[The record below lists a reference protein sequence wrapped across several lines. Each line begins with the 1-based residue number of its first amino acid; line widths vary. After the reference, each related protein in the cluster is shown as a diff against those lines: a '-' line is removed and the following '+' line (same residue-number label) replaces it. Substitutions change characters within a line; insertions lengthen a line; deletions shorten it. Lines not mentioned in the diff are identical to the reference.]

1 MLDKEGRTV
10 RHFDDVIFV
19 PIVLESSQAHT
30 AFLIYEWNSQSTVV
44 DQRIDMDQTPAPTT
58 SRILWVLD
66 QSKKNEHVS
75 LPSFAKHFNYTDRVS
90 ANEAFLVL
98 INSSKINERRRKRLE
113 KALAEFKTNREEEFW
128 TNVQTKLNTRVSA
141 KKAAVITQQV
151 GLQQAKYEYTQ
162 HSLSQER
169 ASQEH
174 HLETL
179 AESEGDT
186 EEGGDDREKSATE
199 GNQETIEEVEG
210 MLSYSMIT
218 PFYTLIDYIYRKVRG
233 ESAVLPR
240 IPSIISSNHKEMF
253 ECAQQMLLDDEAPA
267 SRSKGSKTQ
276 ELVLNKDLLVL
287 LSGIINT
294 IPTGAVDNL
303 SLAAKIKSQS
313 ALPSF
318 QVKEEPVILLL
329 EDMLLALCPGFDN
342 DPYAVPHLPSLQQW
356 I

>member
-1 MLDKEGRTV
+1 
-10 RHFDDVIFV
+10 
-19 PIVLESSQAHT
+19 
-30 AFLIYEWNSQSTVV
+30 
-44 DQRIDMDQTPAPTT
+44 MDQTPAPTT

-199 GNQETIEEVEG
+199 GSRPSHSSGRNLAMMIPINYMHCLSFLKGNQETIEEVEG